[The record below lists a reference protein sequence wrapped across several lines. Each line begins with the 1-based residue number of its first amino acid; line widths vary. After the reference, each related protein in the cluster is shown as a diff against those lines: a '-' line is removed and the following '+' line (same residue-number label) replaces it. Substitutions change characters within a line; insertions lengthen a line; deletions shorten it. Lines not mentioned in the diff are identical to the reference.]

1 MNRQIKILSILL
13 IISGTIS
20 IIVLSL
26 FLIYVSDD
34 LTLFDNVACIS
45 SIIIIP
51 LTLTI
56 CLIRE
61 IRIAKYPLKQAY
73 SEIVNLQVK
82 WDSLSHSNDF
92 LVTFKISD
100 NLYWTLNVPVELF
113 NILAI
118 GQYGKLTYREKNS
131 RVYFVFFTSLDDQ
144 NKTDQSGDGSI
155 R

>member
-73 SEIVNLQVK
+73 SEIVTQGTVLC
-82 WDSLSHSNDF
+82 
-92 LVTFKISD
+92 
-100 NLYWTLNVPVELF
+100 VEKFSELW
-113 NILAI
+113 
-118 GQYGKLTYREKNS
+118 
-131 RVYFVFFTSLDDQ
+131 
-144 NKTDQSGDGSI
+144 
-155 R
+155 